1 MLDSSFGCCSF
12 NRKFSGKSSGVFSF
26 QRAGTK
32 SREWGGAGF
41 PEAFD
46 ASSRLLERRVK
57 APGPRKPA
65 GVVRQLPSV
74 GADQRSRCA
83 QD

>member
-26 QRAGTK
+26 QRARTK
-32 SREWGGAGF
+32 SLEWGRMRF

-46 ASSRLLERRVK
+46 ASSLLERRVK